1 MLKEVQEVFDLLE
14 DIKRLNE
21 KIMLIKVY
29 NNKISILTD
38 KKIYNELLSPLIN
51 KSKLII
57 DLINDKYTA
66 ILS

>member
-14 DIKRLNE
+14 DIKRLDE

-38 KKIYNELLSPLIN
+38 KKVYNELLSPLIN
-51 KSKLII
+51 KSKL
-57 DLINDKYTA
+57 
-66 ILS
+66 

>member
-14 DIKRLNE
+14 DIKRLDE

-38 KKIYNELLSPLIN
+38 KKIYNELLSTLIN

>member
-14 DIKRLNE
+14 DIKRLDE

-38 KKIYNELLSPLIN
+38 KKVYNELLSPLIN